1 LSGQA
6 SSVPVLVLREGSGRS
21 RGRDAQRN
29 NIMAAK
35 TIAEAVK
42 SALGPK
48 GMDKMLVESSG
59 DVTITSA
66 RYLYRRAGSKCA
78 RKARLY

>member
-1 LSGQA
+1 LSTQTGG
-6 SSVPVLVLREGSGRS
+6 VPVLVLREGSGRS
-21 RGRDAQRN
+21 TGRDAQRN

-48 GMDKMLVESSG
+48 GMDKMLVER
-59 DVTITSA
+59 A
-66 RYLYRRAGSKCA
+66 RLKRSP
-78 RKARLY
+78 KARFRQAIHTLSYDNL